1 MESDDTTL
9 LPTPYE
15 RPWERSE
22 LAASRSALRDLRPG
36 DLRVGVL
43 GDGLA
48 ALASAHYLARA
59 GIEPVV
65 LASSSIGGWL
75 AERFPVGPHRFDCFH
90 MPISRSDSALC
101 GLLAEL
107 DLLPRVAW
115 RATELALYACDV
127 PRLIRS
133 WSDLR
138 EVRRAQRTQLR
149 RWRGWTAP
157 SGARTGSSEPA
168 GCCHTDLFE
177 GWWHRG
183 LRAESC
189 VLCESEGSRIS
200 RAQLRQMD
208 LGAERVIG
216 YLRGGHRTLLDA
228 LATSISLR
236 GGQLLRGIRLL
247 GLEADAHGAMAEW
260 DTDSAHFDALLSTLP
275 LPTLTKLGRGPL
287 VRSLPFSAGSP
298 RIEISVVVQLE
309 RPLALPYLTLPFGS
323 RARFQKIYNAGPLL
337 PEEERGGLL
346 PVYLVR
352 EAELNSERSR
362 CSDEDLIADAFDFLR
377 SPGVGFDPGAVA
389 AVQVFR
395 APDLDLTWDR
405 EPLQRPPS
413 RRLGET
419 CAYLCTPARPF
430 PRSRTPETSVI
441 LARDTASQIAYQI

>member
-1 MESDDTTL
+1 MEADDIPP

-22 LAASRSALRDLRPG
+22 LAASRTALRDLRPG

-48 ALASAHYLARA
+48 ALASAHYLARS

-115 RATELALYACDV
+115 RSTELALYACDV
-127 PRLIRS
+127 PRLLRS

-138 EVRRAQRTQLR
+138 EVRRAE
-149 RWRGWTAP
+149 RGWLGLGGSRDVA
-157 SGARTGSSEPA
+157 SGSESV
-168 GCCHTDLFE
+168 GCCHTDLFA
-177 GWWHRG
+177 GWSHRG

-189 VLCESEGSRIS
+189 SLCQPEGMRIS
-200 RAQLRQMD
+200 RAQLRRMN
-208 LGAERVIG
+208 LGAPRITG
-216 YLRGGHRTLLDA
+216 YLRGGHRALLDA
-228 LATSISLR
+228 LATSINLS

-247 GLEADAHGAMAEW
+247 GLEANAHGAMVEW

-275 LPTLTKLGRGPL
+275 LTTLTKLGRGPL
-287 VRSLPFSAGSP
+287 VRSLPFPAGSP
-298 RIEISVVVQLE
+298 RVEISVVVQLE

-323 RARFQKIYNAGPLL
+323 RARFQKIYNAAPLL

-352 EAELNSERSR
+352 EAELNSERAR

-377 SPGVGFDPGAVA
+377 SPGVGFDPGSVA

-395 APDLDLTWDR
+395 AQDLDLTWDR

-419 CAYLCTPARPF
+419 SAYLCTPARPF